1 MNPSTRNPIL
11 SFNGAAVS
19 STHRSEPISLEM
31 PVETP
36 ECVQMTYR
44 LAGPAARIGAYLLD
58 TLLRGAIMVIAGL
71 VLMCAGFSA
80 PGMSIGLFLLIW
92 FFVEWGYFAISE
104 GFYGGRTV
112 GKKAMGIRVIETYGY
127 PLSFWSAL
135 VRNLLRAADG
145 LGFYGPGFICML
157 CTRRFQR
164 LGDLAAGTIV
174 IHDREVRLPS
184 EPIILETIKPL
195 NRNDIGSYVPS
206 ERTLTLIDDLL
217 SRRNNSH
224 QRVPHERGH
233 DIARELAIV
242 LARKMDYHV
251 EIDQVQNYSMAFLAR
266 VYVTFLRQKE
276 EDPQVEVN
284 SRELLAGVES

>member
-1 MNPSTRNPIL
+1 MLR
-11 SFNGAAVS
+11 
-19 STHRSEPISLEM
+19 RSEPISLEM

-36 ECVQMTYR
+36 ECVRMTYR

-58 TLLRGAIMVIAGL
+58 TLLRGAIMVIVGI
-71 VLMCAGFSA
+71 VLMCAGFTFLGT
-80 PGMSIGLFLLIW
+80 GMSVGLFLLIS

-104 GFYGGRTV
+104 GFYGGRTL
-112 GKKAMGIRVIETYGY
+112 GKKAMGIRVIEKYGY
-127 PLSFWSAL
+127 PLSFWAAMM
-135 VRNLLRAADG
+135 RNLLRAADG
-145 LGFYGPGFICML
+145 LGFYGFGFISML

-174 IHDREVRLPS
+174 IHEKEVRLPT

-195 NRNDIGSYVPS
+195 NRSDIGSFVPS
-206 ERTLTLIDDLL
+206 ERTLTLIDHLL

-233 DIARELAIV
+233 DIARELALV
-242 LARKMDYHV
+242 LAQKLDYQADL
-251 EIDQVQNYSMAFLAR
+251 DQVKNYSMAFLAR

-276 EDPQVEVN
+276 DDTPVH
-284 SRELLAGVES
+284 SGTADMFAGVES